1 MLLNLVVKNLIN
13 LQRLMAAHKFR
24 VNKTS
29 NSERGSLSWW
39 GRGRASVQPCC
50 HSFSP
55 PALITNLSQVAL
67 TVVCHNAQRHLWPQ
81 SRSKEGAR
89 KVVGVK
95 GSAKRDCGGRKKAHS
110 HTVSC
115 QLALTATATVRTV
128 VQLQGKA

>member
-29 NSERGSLSWW
+29 TARGVAQAGGGRGS
-39 GRGRASVQPCC
+39 AQACC
-50 HSFSP
+50 HSFSS

-81 SRSKEGAR
+81 SRSKEGASKGER
-89 KVVGVK
+89 VK
-95 GSAKRDCGGRKKAHS
+95 GGYEGGCGG
-110 HTVSC
+110 
-115 QLALTATATVRTV
+115 
-128 VQLQGKA
+128 

>member
-29 NSERGSLSWW
+29 TARGVAQAGGGRGS
-39 GRGRASVQPCC
+39 AQACC
-50 HSFSP
+50 HSFSS

-81 SRSKEGAR
+81 SRSKEEASKGVR
-89 KVVGVK
+89 VK
-95 GSAKRDCGGRKKAHS
+95 GDVKGVVVAERR
-110 HTVSC
+110 
-115 QLALTATATVRTV
+115 LTATLSVANCR
-128 VQLQGKA
+128 